1 MGISDLFSRVMS
13 TFRNTSDSTKAYN
26 ELNEGKKITY
36 SPKSDRYTFG
46 NQQDTDY
53 NKNWKPET
61 PEEKAT
67 LSPQGYFRV
76 GERKEARETLKK
88 DIFQSALDRIRNEN
102 KHASDESQVIANP
115 KKEAE
120 KEAEAIMN
128 DEYNEKQVSVDST
141 AIADFDYDPKT
152 ENLEVR
158 FQGNPKSYYYP
169 HVPLELIQAWL
180 KAPSKGE
187 FFSRNIHDQYTL
199 NPGHRSSN
207 NKQIA
212 MYNRTKKQN
221 AKANWLTRQKNL
233 FTLRNTGKK

>member
-1 MGISDLFSRVMS
+1 MGINDLFSRVMS
-13 TFRNTSDSTKAYN
+13 AFRNTSDSTKVYN
-26 ELNEGKKITY
+26 QVNEGKKITY

-61 PEEKAT
+61 PEEKKT

-120 KEAEAIMN
+120 KEAEAILN

-141 AIADFDYDPKT
+141 AIANIDYDPKS
-152 ENLEVR
+152 EGLKVR
-158 FQGNPKSYYYP
+158 FVGGNKDYFFPA
-169 HVPLELIQAWL
+169 VPLEVVQAWL

-187 FFSRNIHDQYTL
+187 FFRQKIFDQYSMYGS
-199 NPGHRSSN
+199 NHRRKTPTEQKGIQKYMQAYFKT
-207 NKQIA
+207 NK
-212 MYNRTKKQN
+212 NKWVK
-221 AKANWLTRQKNL
+221 
-233 FTLRNTGKK
+233 